1 MLCPNNKQRT
11 KLFEC
16 AGTARFAYNWALNYQ
31 QMNYDIGND
40 FLSDCDLRKTFT
52 KLKQKDKF
60 KWIND
65 YSNNIMKQAIKDAC
79 NLYKNFF
86 KGLAKYPKFKS
97 KRKSK
102 PSFYVDTCKIQFTD
116 THIKLE
122 KIADSTRKNRAKA
135 NWIRLAEHNRIPLN
149 CKYYNP
155 RVTFDGLNWWISV
168 GVEFS
173 ENTEKPLN
181 DGIGIDIGI
190 KDLAICSD
198 KNTYKNIN
206 KTAKVKKLK
215 KKKRRLQRKISKKY
229 LKNKKGVCYCKTK
242 NILKSEKQLLKIN
255 HRLTNIRHNYLHY
268 VTSEIISRKP
278 KFIVLEDLNVKGM
291 MKNKH
296 LAKAIQE
303 QCFYEFYRQMQYKCN
318 WNNIEFTTADRY
330 YPSSKMCSCCG
341 NIKKDLKLKDRIY
354 ICAECGNVIDRDYQA
369 SVNLKR
375 YKELTA
381 QQKQMSLICT
391 DTLVGNLSL
400 WSAIPNESS

>member
-1 MLCPNNKQRT
+1 MLCPSNKQRT

-52 KLKQKDKF
+52 KLKRKDKF

-65 YSNNIMKQAIKDAC
+65 YSNNITKQAIKDAC
-79 NLYKNFF
+79 NSYKNFF

-168 GVEFS
+168 GVECS
-173 ENTEKPLN
+173 ENAEKPLN

-198 KNTYKNIN
+198 KNIYKNIN

-229 LKNKKGVCYCKTK
+229 LKNKKGLCYCKTK

-303 QCFYEFYRQMQYKCN
+303 QCFYEFYRQIQYKCN
-318 WNNIEFTTADRY
+318 WNNIEFITADRY

-341 NIKKDLKLKDRIY
+341 NVKKDLKLKDRTY
-354 ICAECGNVIDRDYQA
+354 ICTECGNVIDRDYQA

-381 QQKQMSLICT
+381 
-391 DTLVGNLSL
+391 
-400 WSAIPNESS
+400 

>member
-1 MLCPNNKQRT
+1 MIKTLKVMLCPNNKQRT

-65 YSNNIMKQAIKDAC
+65 YSNNITKQAIKDAC

-215 KKKRRLQRKISKKY
+215 KEKRKLQSKISKKY

-296 LAKAIQE
+296 LSKAIQE
-303 QCFYEFYRQMQYKCN
+303 QCFYEFYRQIQYKCN
-318 WNNIEFTTADRY
+318 WNNIEFITADRY

-341 NIKKDLKLKDRIY
+341 NIKKDLKLKDRTY

-381 QQKQMSLICT
+381 
-391 DTLVGNLSL
+391 
-400 WSAIPNESS
+400 